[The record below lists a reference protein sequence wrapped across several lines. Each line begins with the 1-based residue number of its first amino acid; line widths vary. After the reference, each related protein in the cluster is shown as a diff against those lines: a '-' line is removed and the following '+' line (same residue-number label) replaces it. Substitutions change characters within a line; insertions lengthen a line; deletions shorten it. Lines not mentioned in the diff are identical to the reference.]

1 MRLAAGRVMLV
12 SGVVWFLAILLF
24 GQTHTLSLGL
34 ALLFAAGVAQSFC
47 MTPLA
52 AVMLRSASDEMRGR
66 VMGMRMLAV
75 WGLPLGLLIAGPVIQ
90 HFGYT
95 ATTVIYSTL
104 GLAATFATA
113 WRWRGALWSASAPA
127 NAHP

>member
-1 MRLAAGRVMLV
+1 MTAEPILSVPQPQFRLDPPPEEPRRRRLPF
-12 SGVVWFLAILLF
+12 SPWHLFL
-24 GQTHTLSLGL
+24 
-34 ALLFAAGVAQSFC
+34 
-47 MTPLA
+47 MPLA

-127 NAHP
+127 NVHP

>member
-1 MRLAAGRVMLV
+1 MLV
-12 SGVVWFLAILLF
+12 SATVWFACILLF
-24 GQTHTLSLGL
+24 GQTRTLGL
-34 ALLFAAGVAQSFC
+34 ALGLLFVAGVAQSFC

-75 WGLPLGLLIAGPVIQ
+75 WGLPLGLLLAGPSIER
-90 HFGYT
+90 FGYA
-95 ATTVIYSTL
+95 ATTLLYTGI
-104 GLAATFATA
+104 GLVALVAIT
-113 WRWRGALWSASAPA
+113 WQWRGALWSASAPA

>member
-1 MRLAAGRVMLV
+1 MIVDSIDRQRVNIAAGRT
-12 SGVVWFLAILLF
+12 
-24 GQTHTLSLGL
+24 QHDQR
-34 ALLFAAGVAQSFC
+34 ALLILH
-47 MTPLA
+47 LA
-52 AVMLRSASDEMRGR
+52 WQAEHIGQR
-66 VMGMRMLAV
+66 
-75 WGLPLGLLIAGPVIQ
+75 

-127 NAHP
+127 NVHP